1 MQVLTKFSF
10 GMKNVDSFL
19 VKLMMKIVIQKVML
33 IRKYVKICTSQLVI
47 LLSCILYMSGSIY
60 VVNLLF
66 MKIFLHLYIMKRH
79 IPETY
84 VFKFHVALM

>member
-33 IRKYVKICTSQLVI
+33 IRKYVKICTSDFF
-47 LLSCILYMSGSIY
+47 LLSCILHMSGSIY

>member
-33 IRKYVKICTSQLVI
+33 IRKYVKICTSHFFFVI
-47 LLSCILYMSGSIY
+47 MHIAYEWEHLCCQFIVYENFFAFIYYEKAHSGNLCI
-60 VVNLLF
+60 
-66 MKIFLHLYIMKRH
+66 
-79 IPETY
+79 
-84 VFKFHVALM
+84 

>member
-47 LLSCILYMSGSIY
+47 LLSCILHMSGSIY

-66 MKIFLHLYIMKRH
+66 I
-79 IPETY
+79 
-84 VFKFHVALM
+84 